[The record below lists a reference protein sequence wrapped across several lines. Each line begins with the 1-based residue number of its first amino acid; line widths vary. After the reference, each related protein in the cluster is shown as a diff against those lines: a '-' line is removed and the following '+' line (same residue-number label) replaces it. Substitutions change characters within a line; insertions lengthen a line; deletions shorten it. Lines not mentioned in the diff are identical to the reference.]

1 MEKPLHVFLLILVL
15 YVLQST
21 SATKFSSSRESL
33 AHDDECSMLFQF
45 KEHIS
50 INHSASSDPHAY
62 PKFASWKLNR
72 SDCCLWDGVEC
83 SGKSSGHVIGLDLSS
98 SFLYG
103 PIKSN
108 NSLFNLIHLR
118 TLNLADNDFQFSQI
132 PSGIGRLLHLANLN
146 LSYSLFRGQIPN
158 EITQLTQLVS
168 LDLTGNPLKLQA
180 LSFKNLVQNITDTL
194 RELILSGVNIDS
206 EVPHIL
212 TNTSSI
218 TSLVLRDCGLR
229 GEFPTGIFHLPML
242 QHLDMRGNHDLSGYL
257 PKFHSKSQL
266 KDLILAE
273 TNFHGM
279 LPTSIGNLMHLNQ
292 LDVSG
297 CNFSGPLPGSISNL
311 TQLTLLKLDHN
322 RFWGRI
328 PSLVSLSKLSYL
340 ILSSNE
346 FDGRNLSAWLGK
358 LPNLLYLD
366 LKLNNLSCEIPSSI
380 GNQTQLR
387 QLYLNNNNMVG
398 EIPSSLANL
407 THLTDLILGFND
419 FTGRIPSLES
429 LSNLNVLYLSL
440 NNFDRWKLPDWL
452 GKLNKLT
459 YLQLVAVNL
468 YGEIPS
474 SIFNLT
480 QVEDLLLSS
489 NQIEGR
495 VPPFPSTMTKLTS
508 LILQKNQLKGPIP
521 RSFLNLHNLEEIVLN
536 DNNMNTTVE
545 VDIFLGLR
553 NLKILTRGGN
563 RITLSVMTNITSDK
577 LPKFEILRLES
588 CNLKVFPDFLRFQ
601 DQLQEV
607 YLDDNKIDGL
617 IPKWIGNISK
627 ETLQTLSFSK
637 NSLIGFEQHWPVL
650 PWVGLRLLDLSHNML
665 HGSIPVPSSTTMN
678 YVVSNNKL
686 SGKIPPSICD
696 LHSLQ
701 LLDLS
706 FNNISGSIP
715 PCLEKLN
722 SSLLVLNLRGNK
734 LQGTI
739 PNAFS
744 NGSKLLMINLSENQL
759 EGKIPRSLENCASLQ
774 ILDLGNNRMEDMFP
788 FWLGAL
794 SDLQVLILRFN
805 KFHGALKIPSK
816 TKFTFSKLRIIDLSF
831 NSFSGDLPHQYF
843 KDWSAMK
850 ETEENAAYM
859 QANVNIFGE
868 KYFWLGNYSY
878 SMNMT
883 NKGVKTE
890 YEKILNIFIAV
901 DLSSNKFQGEI
912 PEAIKALSNL
922 QLLNLS
928 NNELSGTIPSSM
940 GNLTNLESLDLS
952 SNKLSGK
959 IPQALVQLNFLAFIN
974 VSFNKLTGPIP
985 QGGQF
990 NTFLNMSYMGN
1001 SALCGDPLSKD
1012 CGDPKASE
1020 RPTISSAEATWSDFP
1035 SGFDWVFIV
1044 TGVASGLV
1052 IGVLFGG
1059 HLTIGCYKWFLKRF
1073 RK

>member
-1 MEKPLHVFLLILVL
+1 MYNTLFSHFVAKVAEVL
-15 YVLQST
+15 KISLREEVDVEQEGKNKDAIVLMKS
-21 SATKFSSSRESL
+21 SNNIKRHDNKSLATHGAPFSDESL
-33 AHDDECSMLFQF
+33 AAIEGAG
-45 KEHIS
+45 EHLQSCNSRKKIV
-50 INHSASSDPHAY
+50 SS
-62 PKFASWKLNR
+62 R
-72 SDCCLWDGVEC
+72 SD
-83 SGKSSGHVIGLDLSS
+83 
-98 SFLYG
+98 
-103 PIKSN
+103 
-108 NSLFNLIHLR
+108 LIR
-118 TLNLADNDFQFSQI
+118 
-132 PSGIGRLLHLANLN
+132 
-146 LSYSLFRGQIPN
+146 
-158 EITQLTQLVS
+158 
-168 LDLTGNPLKLQA
+168 NPLKLQA

-328 PSLVSLSKLSYL
+328 PSLFSLSKLSYL

-380 GNQTQLR
+380 ENQTQLR
-387 QLYLNNNNMVG
+387 ELYLNYNNMV
-398 EIPSSLANL
+398 
-407 THLTDLILGFND
+407 
-419 FTGRIPSLES
+419 GRIPSLES

-553 NLKILTRGGN
+553 NLKILTLGGN

-577 LPKFEILRLES
+577 LPKFEILRFES

-607 YLDDNKIDGL
+607 YLDDNKIEGL
-617 IPKWIGNISK
+617 IPNWIGNISK
-627 ETLQTLSFSK
+627 ETLHTLSFSK
-637 NSLIGFEQHWPVL
+637 SSLIGFE
-650 PWVGLRLLDLSHNML
+650 
-665 HGSIPVPSSTTMN
+665 
-678 YVVSNNKL
+678 
-686 SGKIPPSICD
+686 
-696 LHSLQ
+696 
-701 LLDLS
+701 
-706 FNNISGSIP
+706 
-715 PCLEKLN
+715 
-722 SSLLVLNLRGNK
+722 
-734 LQGTI
+734 
-739 PNAFS
+739 
-744 NGSKLLMINLSENQL
+744 
-759 EGKIPRSLENCASLQ
+759 
-774 ILDLGNNRMEDMFP
+774 
-788 FWLGAL
+788 
-794 SDLQVLILRFN
+794 
-805 KFHGALKIPSK
+805 
-816 TKFTFSKLRIIDLSF
+816 
-831 NSFSGDLPHQYF
+831 
-843 KDWSAMK
+843 
-850 ETEENAAYM
+850 
-859 QANVNIFGE
+859 
-868 KYFWLGNYSY
+868 
-878 SMNMT
+878 
-883 NKGVKTE
+883 
-890 YEKILNIFIAV
+890 
-901 DLSSNKFQGEI
+901 
-912 PEAIKALSNL
+912 
-922 QLLNLS
+922 
-928 NNELSGTIPSSM
+928 
-940 GNLTNLESLDLS
+940 
-952 SNKLSGK
+952 
-959 IPQALVQLNFLAFIN
+959 
-974 VSFNKLTGPIP
+974 
-985 QGGQF
+985 
-990 NTFLNMSYMGN
+990 
-1001 SALCGDPLSKD
+1001 
-1012 CGDPKASE
+1012 
-1020 RPTISSAEATWSDFP
+1020 
-1035 SGFDWVFIV
+1035 
-1044 TGVASGLV
+1044 
-1052 IGVLFGG
+1052 
-1059 HLTIGCYKWFLKRF
+1059 
-1073 RK
+1073 